1 MQGRAAYAWIL
12 TPSLLSAE
20 TPFVRSLVDLP
31 TALCL
36 FGHVI
41 TLPEARAARGSMRR
55 LGKATDPLAVGGP
68 GAQDKGADLAA
79 RACVPLRMHK
89 GHEGSDKWRMY
100 GPWL

>member
-1 MQGRAAYAWIL
+1 MDPDTIIVVCGNA
-12 TPSLLSAE
+12 
-20 TPFVRSLVDLP
+20 VRPIARRLADGPVLI
-31 TALCL
+31 
-36 FGHVI
+36 GHVI
-41 TLPEARAARGSMRR
+41 ILPEARAARGSMRR

-68 GAQDKGADLAA
+68 GAQDKGTDLAA